1 MFYIDK
7 LTQEVCLN
15 RGDDATFTLHIN
27 EGSNLDPMQY
37 KLHDEDCLYFAIEE
51 PNQPFENAIV
61 KKVINLKNNLLDKNG
76 NITFDITSEDTLL
89 LMPGLYYYEIKAKLY
104 RGNQYRNGYLTVV
117 FNENKYNIINKEDL
131 TELSSGTFSY
141 DNETK
146 RIIFTEYQT
155 EKNYYAELEDNLL
168 VFKKVEHKD
177 DGTEVWT
184 DFEIKDDFY
193 KLTYKQ
199 EQDKVNT
206 IVQQTKWV
214 VER

>member
-15 RGDDATFTLHIN
+15 RGDDATITLHIN

-37 KLHDEDCLYFAIEE
+37 KLKEEDTLYFAIEE

-61 KKVINLKNNLLDKNG
+61 KKVIDLKNNLLDKNG
-76 NITFDITSEDTLL
+76 NITFDIDSNDTLL

-104 RGNQYRNGYLTVV
+104 KGDQFRNGYLVIT
-117 FNENKYNIINKEDL
+117 FNKDLTYQIINKESM
-131 TELSSGTFSY
+131 ECLSDGTFNKVENIITFDENLT
-141 DNETK
+141 DNHYEA
-146 RIIFTEYQT
+146 I
-155 EKNYYAELEDNLL
+155 LSDNLL
-168 VFKKVEHKD
+168 KFNEYP
-177 DGTEVWT
+177 EV
-184 DFEIKDDFY
+184 DFGG
-193 KLTYKQ
+193 LTFKQ

-206 IVQQTKWV
+206 IVQQTKWI

>member
-37 KLHDEDCLYFAIEE
+37 KLNDEDCIYFAIEE

-104 RGNQYRNGYLTVV
+104 RSNQFRNGYLTISFDFKDSTYTIVDK
-117 FNENKYNIINKEDL
+117 ENLEC
-131 TELSSGTFSY
+131 LSSGHF
-141 DNETK
+141 TK
-146 RIIFTEYQT
+146 SGNVITLIEAQT
-155 EKNYYAELEDNLL
+155 ENIYQATLLDNLL
-168 VFKKVEHKD
+168 KFNEYP
-177 DGTEVWT
+177 EV
-184 DFEIKDDFY
+184 DFGG
-193 KLTYKQ
+193 LTFKQ

-206 IVQQTKWV
+206 IVQQTKWI

>member
-15 RGDDATFTLHIN
+15 RGDDATITLHIN

-37 KLHDEDCLYFAIEE
+37 KLNEEDSIYFAIEE

-76 NITFDITSEDTLL
+76 NITFDITSDDTLL

-104 RGNQYRNGYLTVV
+104 RSNQFRNGYLTVT
-117 FNENKYNIINKEDL
+117 FNFTDL
-131 TELSSGTFSY
+131 TYTIIDKESLECLSSGYF
-141 DNETK
+141 TK
-146 RIIFTEYQT
+146 LGSVISLREAQT
-155 EKNYYAELEDNLL
+155 EKIYEAVLSNNLL
-168 VFKKVEHKD
+168 KFDEYP
-177 DGTEVWT
+177 EV
-184 DFEIKDDFY
+184 DFGG
-193 KLTYKQ
+193 LTFKQ

-206 IVQQTKWV
+206 IVQQTKWI